1 MVMFSCDY
9 MTDFMP
15 GMSGRLTASAA
26 AAWLEVLR
34 ADAHSRRSVA
44 SCCCRISV
52 VAGTIG
58 PIGGRCLVSQV
69 DDPDADLLL

>member
-1 MVMFSCDY
+1 

-26 AAWLEVLR
+26 AAWLEVVG

-58 PIGGRCLVSQV
+58 AIGGRASLVSQV
-69 DDPDADLLL
+69 DDDPTADLTFY